1 MLAVHSDDKGAVV
14 PPRLAWIQVVVV
26 PIVNDENKAII
37 LKKAAKIAQTLSG
50 TWRTK
55 LDDRDNLT
63 PGRKFN
69 EWELKG
75 VPLRV
80 EIGPRDLKS
89 RQAVLVRRD
98 TGGKR
103 VVPLASLSREV
114 MTELNSI
121 QKDLLE
127 RAKEFLRANTFEAY
141 SLPQL
146 KEIIKQKGGIVKVA
160 WCGMRSCEDRL
171 KEKGG
176 GKIVNIPLDQSEPR
190 GVCVSCGEKAAM
202 IVNYASSY

>member
-14 PPRLAWIQVVVV
+14 PPKLAMIQVVIV
-26 PIVNDENKAII
+26 PIVNDESKAII
-37 LKKAAKIAQTLSG
+37 LKESEKIYLELSG

-80 EIGPRDLKS
+80 EVGPRDLKS

-103 VVPLASLSREV
+103 VVPLATLSKEV
-114 MTELNSI
+114 ETELTSI

-127 RAKEFLRANTFEAY
+127 RAKDFLRANTFEAG
-141 SLPQL
+141 SLAQL
-146 KEIIKQKGGIVKVA
+146 KETIEEKGGIVKVA
-160 WCGMRSCEDRL
+160 WCGKQSCEERL

-176 GKIVNIPLDQSEPR
+176 GKIVNIPLDQIPPR

-202 IVNYASSY
+202 TVNYASSY